1 VSQIQNEE
9 AKAAV
14 SSTTQLKSL
23 LGVASKQAEQQAP
36 DSKATGWSPPPAP
49 VAESSKSAK
58 SLKEIMKQEEQQL
71 KQTPESARPAPN
83 SWAAKIGSG
92 SSGGSSAGLSS
103 SSGATAAV
111 QRSSAAQ
118 PTLKP
123 QAAAQS
129 QSKPKE
135 LPVIRG
141 MTPDM
146 TEWCLSCIHKIMG
159 PGFLG
164 GTGLLEILVSLE
176 SPADIREI
184 ISETLG
190 SVPQASLFASE
201 FLSKRKGAMA
211 AKSQAKK
218 K

>member
-1 VSQIQNEE
+1 MSQFQNEE

-92 SSGGSSAGLSS
+92 AGGSAVGPSS
-103 SSGATAAV
+103 SSGATAAI
-111 QRSSAAQ
+111 QRSSATQ

-135 LPVIRG
+135 VPVIRG

-164 GTGLLEILVSLE
+164 GPGLLEILVSLE

-201 FLSKRKGAMA
+201 FLAKRKGAMS